1 MQESVLGQ
9 HRCPESLKQ
18 DVLVAA
24 AIANAGAAR
33 AIDGTNALSGVG
45 DKAARAFGEV
55 RRHYCAG
62 VMKNRR
68 FIYNG

>member
-33 AIDGTNALSGVG
+33 AIGGAVALSG
-45 DKAARAFGEV
+45 EV
-55 RRHYCAG
+55 
-62 VMKNRR
+62 KNLQELSEMSAVLLCRWNEEKR
-68 FIYNG
+68 FYL